1 MPIACVNAVVGICVP
16 AWGVDK
22 RMKTKKLALNA
33 MLTALTM
40 VLLTASS
47 VLPSGRIAAVVLA
60 GVPVL
65 LGAVANG
72 GKSGI
77 GIYVASSILG
87 LLILPGK
94 AMASAY
100 LLLFGLYPLVQY
112 GIEKRQWQKNWL
124 KIASKLLAF
133 MVMLVSVGAVAL
145 LVFKVSFIITE
156 SRLVPAVALGLVCV
170 SMIFFLIYDK
180 GLIVVVNII
189 YRRMKPLFDKVM
201 GRKGNGL

>member
-1 MPIACVNAVVGICVP
+1 
-16 AWGVDK
+16 
-22 RMKTKKLALNA
+22 

-77 GIYVASSILG
+77 GIYAASSILG

-133 MVMLVSVGAVAL
+133 MAMLASLGAVAL
-145 LVFKVSFIITE
+145 LVFKVNFIITE

-170 SMIFFLIYDK
+170 SLIFFLIYDK

-201 GRKGNGL
+201 GRKGNGI

>member
-1 MPIACVNAVVGICVP
+1 
-16 AWGVDK
+16 
-22 RMKTKKLALNA
+22 MKTKKLALNA

-94 AMASAY
+94 AMVSAY
-100 LLLFGLYPLVQY
+100 LLLLGLYPLVQY

-124 KIASKLLAF
+124 KI
-133 MVMLVSVGAVAL
+133 G
-145 LVFKVSFIITE
+145 
-156 SRLVPAVALGLVCV
+156 
-170 SMIFFLIYDK
+170 
-180 GLIVVVNII
+180 
-189 YRRMKPLFDKVM
+189 
-201 GRKGNGL
+201 